1 MSKAYA
7 CYYRLKALTLRN
19 PQIYWI
25 TFCRFMFSVPIWYYI
40 VKAHSYIF
48 FVFSISYSKI
58 FAVAVNELSLK
69 KPISETSHANA
80 TSSCLRTYPLW
91 LLGCGLIFREFTLQL
106 NWMMPWILPL
116 LDQRSPAKLLID
128 AVSIFLRYPL
138 FILYCYVYL

>member
-1 MSKAYA
+1 MYKTESKSHVTSQKINSD
-7 CYYRLKALTLRN
+7 LKFSTIFILMQLTLSRLLAHT
-19 PQIYWI
+19 IL
-25 TFCRFMFSVPIWYYI
+25 FPI
-40 VKAHSYIF
+40 
-48 FVFSISYSKI
+48 I

-69 KPISETSHANA
+69 KPISETSQANA
-80 TSSCLRTYPLW
+80 TSSCLQTYPLW